1 MSSSAKRDRKVVS
14 SPYLHKLQR
23 RHFLLFDILPILGTA
38 VAVILWVLGRPP
50 STTDIVMFFTLWAFT
65 GFSLSIGYH
74 RLFTHRSFKTYMPVR
89 VLLTAFGNMAA
100 RSTMITWTSQ
110 HRRHHELAD
119 HDGDVHSPNL
129 HGHTLIGR
137 MRGLWY
143 SHFTW
148 MLEHDYPNVVHYVP
162 DLLADKPV
170 VKTDR
175 MYYRWIIIGFVAPA
189 VIGGLVSRSWMGA
202 LLGFLWGGVVRQF
215 VVAQQVSALN
225 SLTHMFGS
233 RPFKMSD
240 NNSHNNG
247 LFGVVTWGEGWHNNH
262 HAFPASANFA
272 FRWYQFDP
280 GYAIIRLMELVGLAW
295 DVRRH
300 PSEQITAKRL
310 ALLEE
315 NGNARFAS
323 GFNPEGF
330 GSFAGEVPVRGVG
343 PRA

>member
-1 MSSSAKRDRKVVS
+1 MSLSAKRDRRVVS

-23 RHFLLFDILPILGTA
+23 RHFLLFDILPILGVIAA
-38 VAVILWVLGRPP
+38 VLVWWFVRPP
-50 STTDIVMFFTLWAFT
+50 TTLDLVLFFTLWALT

-74 RLFTHRSFKTYMPVR
+74 RLFTHRAFKTYMPVR

-129 HGHTLIGR
+129 HGHTLLGR
-137 MRGLWY
+137 LRGLWY

-175 MYYRWIIIGFVAPA
+175 MYYRWIIIGFVGPA
-189 VIGGLVSRSWMGA
+189 VIGGVVSGSWLGA
-202 LLGFLWGGVVRQF
+202 LTGFLWGGVVRQF
-215 VVAQQVSALN
+215 IVAQQVSMLN

-233 RPFKMSD
+233 RPFRMSD
-240 NNSHNNG
+240 NNSRNNG
-247 LFGVVTWGEGWHNNH
+247 LFGVATWGEGWHNNH
-262 HAFPASANFA
+262 HAFPASANFG
-272 FRWYQFDP
+272 FRWYQLDP
-280 GYAIIRLMELVGLAW
+280 GYIIIRLMELVGLAW

-300 PSEQITAKRL
+300 PREQITAKRL
-310 ALLEE
+310 ALLQEHA
-315 NGNARFAS
+315 NARTAS
-323 GFNPEGF
+323 ALNPEGF
-330 GSFAGEVPVRGVG
+330 GGFAGEVPVRGVG

>member
-1 MSSSAKRDRKVVS
+1 MSSSAKRDRRVVS

-23 RHFLLFDILPILGTA
+23 RHFLLFDILPLLGTA
-38 VAVILWVLGRPP
+38 AAVGVWWFVQPP
-50 STTDIVMFFTLWAFT
+50 TTTDLALFFTLWALT
-65 GFSLSIGYH
+65 GFALSIGYH
-74 RLFTHRSFKTYMPVR
+74 RLFTHRAFKTYTPVR
-89 VLLTAFGNMAA
+89 VLLIVFGNMAA

-129 HGHTLIGR
+129 HGHTLLGR
-137 MRGLWY
+137 LRGLWY

-170 VKTDR
+170 AKADR
-175 MYYRWIIIGFVAPA
+175 MYYRWIILGLGVPA
-189 VIGGLVSRSWMGA
+189 VIGGVVTQSWMGA
-202 LLGFLWGGVVRQF
+202 LTGFLWGGVVRQF

-225 SLTHMFGS
+225 SLTHMFGA

-240 NNSHNNG
+240 NNSRNNG

-262 HAFPASANFA
+262 HAFPASANFG

-280 GYAIIRLMELVGLAW
+280 GYLVIRLMELVGLAW
-295 DVRRH
+295 DVRR
-300 PSEQITAKRL
+300 PTREQVAAKRR
-310 ALLEE
+310 ALEE
-315 NGNARFAS
+315 EAAQLPLGLA
-323 GFNPEGF
+323 PEGF
-330 GSFAGEVPVRGVG
+330 AQFPSGASVRGVG